1 MTKFLENFL
10 NSLESIW
17 SNKLRASLSMLGI
30 IIWVASVIILSAI
43 WNGSTQEIIEQIEEM
58 WTNVLTLSPWST
70 RGSTRD
76 RTAAT
81 DFLNKQLTQWLKEE
95 IDWLEAVLPTI
106 TSNGQLVYNWVDIS
120 ASVVWIDREFIS
132 ATNLELVEWRN
143 ISQYDL
149 DKLQKVTIIGNTVA
163 TELFWDEVAVW
174 KRLKMWSHV
183 LEIIW
188 VIDENS
194 QYDSSI
200 FMPITTVWV
209 RIAWQ
214 KHYSQLTIYVE
225 NSDEVDA
232 KETEIDTFLQDYLEV
247 SNQNSL
253 PYSIR
258 NQAEMLERI
267 SSITGTLTMLLS
279 WIAAISLLVWGIWI
293 MNIMLVWVTER
304 TKEIGI
310 RKAIW
315 ASKKD
320 ILLQFLTEALSLS
333 VIWGII
339 WVIFSYAVVFWLN
352 YFSIAAIISVNSIII
367 SVWFSLF
374 IWIFFWLLPAYKAAK
389 LRPIDALRFE

>member
-10 NSLESIW
+10 NSLESIR

-58 WTNVLTLSPWST
+58 WTNVLTLSPWSP
-70 RGSTRD
+70 RGSTRE

-81 DFLNKQLTQWLKEE
+81 DFLDKQITQWLKEE

-132 ATNLELVEWRN
+132 ATNLQLVEWRN
-143 ISQYDL
+143 ISEYDL
-149 DKLQKVTIIGNTVA
+149 DKLQKVAVIGNTVA

-225 NSDEVDA
+225 NSNEVDV
-232 KETEIDTFLQDYLEV
+232 KEIEIDTFLQEYLDV
-247 SNQNSL
+247 SNLNSL

-279 WIAAISLLVWGIWI
+279 GIAAISLLVWGIGI

-352 YFSIAAIISVNSIII
+352 YFSIAAIISVNSIIV

>member
-1 MTKFLENFL
+1 MNKFLENFI

-17 SNKLRASLSMLGI
+17 SNKLRASLSMLWI

-43 WNGSTQEIIEQIEEM
+43 WNGSTKQIIDQIEEM
-58 WTNVLTLSPWST
+58 WTNVLTLSPGWGWWST
-70 RGSTRD
+70 RDKSTS
-76 RTAAT
+76 TN
-81 DFLNKQLTQWLKEE
+81 FLNKPLVESIQNN
-95 IDWLEAVLPTI
+95 IDWLQAVLPI
-106 TSNGQLVYNWVDIS
+106 ISSNGQLVYNWVDM
-120 ASVVWIDREFIS
+120 SVSINGVDKQFLS

-143 ISQYDL
+143 ISSYDL
-149 DKLQKVTIIGNTVA
+149 DKLQKVAVVWNTVA
-163 TELFWDEVAVW
+163 TELFWSQQAVW
-174 KRLKMWSHV
+174 NRVKMWSHV

-194 QYDSSI
+194 QYDSVI
-200 FMPITTVWV
+200 FMPITTVWI
-209 RIAWQ
+209 RIAGQ
-214 KHYSQLTIYVE
+214 KHYSQVTIRVE
-225 NSDEVDA
+225 NSDLVEQKQA
-232 KETEIDTFLQDYLEV
+232 QLNEFLQDYLEV
-247 SNQNSL
+247 DNPNSL
-253 PYSIR
+253 PYNIR

-267 SSITGTLTMLLS
+267 TSITGTLTMLLS
-279 WIAAISLLVWGIWI
+279 GIAAISLLVWGIGI

-352 YFSIAAIISVNSIII
+352 FFSIAAIISINSIII

-374 IWIFFWLLPAYKAAK
+374 IGIFFWLLPAYKAAK

>member
-58 WTNVLTLSPWST
+58 WTNVLTLSPWSP

-81 DFLNKQLTQWLKEE
+81 DFLDKQLTQWLKEK
-95 IDWLEAVLPTI
+95 IDWLEAILPTI

-132 ATNLELVEWRN
+132 ATNLQLVEWRN
-143 ISQYDL
+143 ISEYDL
-149 DKLQKVTIIGNTVA
+149 DKLQKVAVIGNTVA

-225 NSDEVDA
+225 NSNEVDV
-232 KETEIDTFLQDYLEV
+232 KEIEIDTFLQEYLDV
-247 SNQNSL
+247 SNLNSL

-279 WIAAISLLVWGIWI
+279 GIAAISLLVWGIWI

-352 YFSIAAIISVNSIII
+352 YFSIAAIISVNSIIV

>member
-58 WTNVLTLSPWST
+58 WTNVLTLSPWSP

-81 DFLNKQLTQWLKEE
+81 DFLDKQLTQWLKEE
-95 IDWLEAVLPTI
+95 IDWLEAILPTI

-132 ATNLELVEWRN
+132 ATNLQLVEWRN
-143 ISQYDL
+143 ISEYDL
-149 DKLQKVTIIGNTVA
+149 DKLQKVAVIGNTVA

-225 NSDEVDA
+225 NSNEVDV
-232 KETEIDTFLQDYLEV
+232 KEIEIDTFLQEYLDV
-247 SNQNSL
+247 SNLNSL

-279 WIAAISLLVWGIWI
+279 GIAAISLLVWGIWI

-352 YFSIAAIISVNSIII
+352 YFSIAAIISVNSIIV

>member
-58 WTNVLTLSPWST
+58 WTNVLTLSPWSP

-81 DFLNKQLTQWLKEE
+81 DFLNKQLTQWLKEK

-149 DKLQKVTIIGNTVA
+149 DKLQKVAVIGNTVA

-232 KETEIDTFLQDYLEV
+232 KESEIDTFLQEYLEV
-247 SNQNSL
+247 SNPNSL

-279 WIAAISLLVWGIWI
+279 GIAAISLLVWGIWI

-333 VIWGII
+333 VIWGIT

>member
-1 MTKFLENFL
+1 MTKFLENFI

-17 SNKLRASLSMLGI
+17 SNKLRASLSMLWI

-43 WNGSTQEIIEQIEEM
+43 WNGSTAQILDQIEEM
-58 WTNVLTLSPWST
+58 GTNVLTISPW
-70 RGSTRD
+70 GWWWSTRD
-76 RTAAT
+76 RSTAT
-81 DFLNKQLTQWLKEE
+81 DFLNKPLVEELKNN
-95 IDWLEAVLPTI
+95 IDGLEAVLPTI
-106 TSNGQLVYNWVDIS
+106 TSNAQLVYDSNDM
-120 ASVVWIDREFIS
+120 SVSIVGIDREFLQAS
-132 ATNLELVEWRN
+132 NLELVEWRN

-149 DKLQKVTIIGNTVA
+149 DKLQKVAVIWNTVA
-163 TELFWDEVAVW
+163 TELFSDQNAVW
-174 KRLKMWSHV
+174 NRVKMWSHV
-183 LEIIW
+183 VEIIW

-200 FMPITTVWV
+200 FMPLTTLWV
-209 RIAWQ
+209 RIAGQ
-214 KHYSQLTIYVE
+214 KHYSQVTVRVQDSDQVE
-225 NSDEVDA
+225 A
-232 KETEIDTFLQDYLEV
+232 KETEIDSFLQEYLEV
-247 SNQNSL
+247 SNPNSL
-253 PYSIR
+253 PYNIR

-279 WIAAISLLVWGIWI
+279 GIAAISLLVWWIGI

-315 ASKKD
+315 AAKKD

-333 VIWGII
+333 VIWWII
-339 WVIFSYAVVFWLN
+339 WVIFSYAVVFALN
-352 YFSIAAIISVNSIII
+352 SFSIAAIISVNSIII

>member
-58 WTNVLTLSPWST
+58 WTNVLTLSPWSP

>member
-1 MTKFLENFL
+1 MTKFLENFI

-17 SNKLRASLSMLGI
+17 SNKLRASLSMLWI

-43 WNGSTQEIIEQIEEM
+43 WNGSTAQILEQIEEM
-58 WTNVLTLSPWST
+58 GTNVLTISPGWWWWST
-70 RGSTRD
+70 RDKSTS
-76 RTAAT
+76 T
-81 DFLNKQLTQWLKEE
+81 DFLNKPLVQELKNN
-95 IDWLEAVLPTI
+95 IDWLQAVLPTI
-106 TSNGQLVYNWVDIS
+106 TSNGQLVYDSADMS
-120 ASVVWIDREFIS
+120 ASVIGIDREFIS
-132 ATNLELVEWRN
+132 ASNLELLEWRN

-149 DKLQKVTIIGNTVA
+149 DKLQKVSIIWNTVS
-163 TELFWDEVAVW
+163 TELFGEESAVW
-174 KRLKMWSHV
+174 KRIKMWSHV
-183 LEIIW
+183 IEVIW

-209 RIAWQ
+209 RISGQ
-214 KHYSQLTIYVE
+214 KHYSQLTVRVT
-225 NSDEVDA
+225 NSDEVEQ
-232 KETEIDTFLQDYLEV
+232 KEWEIDTFLQDYLNV
-247 SNQNSL
+247 SNPNSL
-253 PYSIR
+253 PYNIR

-279 WIAAISLLVWGIWI
+279 WIAAISLLVWWIWI

-315 ASKKD
+315 AAKKD

-333 VIWGII
+333 VIWWII
-339 WVIFSYAVVFWLN
+339 WVIFSYAVVFALN
-352 YFSIAAIISVNSIII
+352 SFSIAAIISVKSIII
-367 SVWFSLF
+367 SVGFSLF